1 MNAIL
6 DGWAS
11 AAAKQMIVWLEGRV
25 DPSYM
30 EWTAALAAE
39 CDNLDG
45 GWRRLR
51 WAMSGLPLAWAYRR
65 PPAPRVAGIWSTSVD
80 PRLVLVSVYRSRVD
94 IVAFVTTLSLMCLVA
109 VFIIFVMPVF
119 EAMLASADLTM
130 PLAARVVLKVC
141 SYPAFSYVLL
151 LAPLLLLYRARKV
164 GSDAPIRRALPV
176 VNVICVVALIGLT
189 SGIVG
194 FLVNARPIFRAAAT
208 NSGWSPPATTTP
220 RVLPAPSMP
229 R

>member
-1 MNAIL
+1 MNATL

-11 AAAKQMIVWLEGRV
+11 AAATQIVVWLEGRV
-25 DPSYM
+25 DPSYK
-30 EWTAALAAE
+30 EWMAALAAE
-39 CDNLDG
+39 CDDMDG

-51 WAMSGLPLAWAYRR
+51 WAVSGLSLAWAYRR
-65 PPAPRVAGIWSTSVD
+65 PPAPRVAGIWSASVD
-80 PRLVLVSVYRSRVD
+80 PRLVLASLYRSRVD

-119 EAMLASADLTM
+119 EAMLASTDLTM

-141 SYPAFSYVLL
+141 GYPGFSYAVL
-151 LAPLLLLYRARKV
+151 LAPLLLLYRAQKV

-176 VNVICVVALIGLT
+176 VNVICVVTLIALT

-194 FLVNARPIFRAAAT
+194 FLGNARPVFRAAAT
-208 NSGWSPPATTTP
+208 NSGWSPPATTTAL
-220 RVLPAPSMP
+220 VLPVPSTH